1 MPTATPSSAFRAPSA
16 SVWCNQSPAV
26 ALRSSLVHDADEQAS
41 QLTGWNQQYD
51 QLSCGAFSGELLEL
65 HLPQMQVFRERV
77 SQSVR
82 QSCTLW
88 SDALWL
94 GLPDMSNM
102 SAMADQAHIR
112 INGRLNV
119 GHDIMLRPGDE
130 PFELLTPPAHSIFGV
145 VVRQQA
151 LQAAAER
158 QGSRID
164 WPGLQQA
171 HWLQAGGTSRARSQ
185 RLLQAALANAPVG
198 LSPALQ
204 ARHAQALQAELLDMV
219 VGLLEHGI
227 ADPGPRQSLA
237 KRQRVV
243 SQARELVLARPDH
256 AVTVPELCEQLHV
269 SRRTLQYC
277 FEEVLGLSPLQYLRA
292 IRLNGARRQLRQAAL
307 RQQSVQDVAVNW
319 GFWHFSQFA
328 SDYRKLFGETPS
340 TTRKAGSH

>member
-1 MPTATPSSAFRAPSA
+1 MPTAAPSSAFRAPGS
-16 SVWCNQSPAV
+16 SIWCHQSPPV
-26 ALRSSLVHDADEQAS
+26 ALRSSRGHDADEHAS
-41 QLTGWNQQYD
+41 QLTGWDQHYD
-51 QLSCGAFSGELLEL
+51 QLSCGTFSGELLEL

-77 SQSVR
+77 NQSVR
-82 QSCTLW
+82 QSCTVW

-94 GLPDMSNM
+94 GLPDMS
-102 SAMADQAHIR
+102 ATADTAQIR
-112 INGRLNV
+112 INGRLNA
-119 GHDIMLRPGDE
+119 GHDIMVRPGDE
-130 PFELLTPPAHSIFGV
+130 PFELLTPPAHSIFGL

-151 LQAAAER
+151 LQEAAQR

-164 WPGLQQA
+164 WAGLRQT
-171 HWLQAGGTSRARSQ
+171 HWLQAGVASRAHSQ
-185 RLLQAALANAPVG
+185 RLLQAALVNTPVG
-198 LSPALQ
+198 LSPARQ
-204 ARHAQALQAELLDMV
+204 ARQVRALQSELLDMV

-227 ADPGPRQSLA
+227 ADPCPRQSLA

-277 FEEVLGLSPLQYLRA
+277 FEDVLGLSPLQYLRA
-292 IRLNGARRQLRQAAL
+292 IRLNGARRQLRQASL

-328 SDYRKLFGETPS
+328 SDYRKLFGEMPS
-340 TTRKAGSH
+340 TTRKAGAH

>member
-1 MPTATPSSAFRAPSA
+1 MPTATPSIAFRAPSA
-16 SVWCNQSPAV
+16 SIWCHPSPAV

-41 QLTGWNQQYD
+41 QLTGWDQHYD

-65 HLPQMQVFRERV
+65 HLPQMQLFRERV
-77 SQSVR
+77 NQSVR

-94 GLPDMSNM
+94 GLPDMS
-102 SAMADQAHIR
+102 ATAGAAHIR

-145 VVRQQA
+145 VVRRQA

-158 QGSRID
+158 QGRRID
-164 WPGLQQA
+164 WAGLQQA
-171 HWLQAGGTSRARSQ
+171 HWLHAGEAARAHGQ
-185 RLLQAALANAPVG
+185 RLLQAALANTPVG

-204 ARHAQALQAELLDMV
+204 ARHVQALQAELLDLV

-243 SQARELVLARPDH
+243 SQARELVLARPDQ
-256 AVTVPELCEQLHV
+256 AVTVPELCGQLHV

-277 FEEVLGLSPLQYLRA
+277 FEDVLGLSPLQYLRA
-292 IRLNGARRQLRQAAL
+292 IRLNGARRHLRQAAL

-328 SDYRKLFGETPS
+328 SDYRKLFGEMPS
-340 TTRKAGSH
+340 STRKAGAP

>member
-227 ADPGPRQSLA
+227 ADPCPRQSLA

>member
-1 MPTATPSSAFRAPSA
+1 MPTATPSIAFRAPSA
-16 SVWCNQSPAV
+16 SIWCHPSPAV

-41 QLTGWNQQYD
+41 QLTGWDQHYD

-65 HLPQMQVFRERV
+65 HLPQMQLFRERV
-77 SQSVR
+77 NQSVR

-94 GLPDMSNM
+94 GLPDMS
-102 SAMADQAHIR
+102 ATAGTAGAAHIR
-112 INGRLNV
+112 INGRLNAD
-119 GHDIMLRPGDE
+119 HDIMLRPGDE

-145 VVRQQA
+145 VVQRQA

-158 QGSRID
+158 QGRRID
-164 WPGLQQA
+164 WAGLQQA
-171 HWLQAGGTSRARSQ
+171 HWLHAGEAARAHGQ
-185 RLLQAALANAPVG
+185 RLLQAALAHTPVG
-198 LSPALQ
+198 LSPASQ
-204 ARHAQALQAELLDMV
+204 VQHVQALQAELLDMV

-243 SQARELVLARPDH
+243 SQARELVLARPDQ

-277 FEEVLGLSPLQYLRA
+277 FEDVLGLSPLQYLRA
-292 IRLNGARRQLRQAAL
+292 IRLNGVRRHLRQAAL

-328 SDYRKLFGETPS
+328 SDYRKLFGEMPS
-340 TTRKAGSH
+340 TTRKAGAP

>member
-16 SVWCNQSPAV
+16 SIWCHPLPVV

-41 QLTGWNQQYD
+41 QLTGWDQHYD

-65 HLPQMQVFRERV
+65 HLPQMQLFRERV
-77 SQSVR
+77 NQSVR

-94 GLPDMSNM
+94 GLPDMS
-102 SAMADQAHIR
+102 ATAGTAGTAHIR
-112 INGRLNV
+112 INGRLNAN
-119 GHDIMLRPGDE
+119 HDIMLRPGDE
-130 PFELLTPPAHSIFGV
+130 PFELLTPSAHSIFGV
-145 VVRQQA
+145 VVRRQA

-158 QGSRID
+158 QGRRID
-164 WPGLQQA
+164 WAGLQQA
-171 HWLQAGGTSRARSQ
+171 HWLHAGEAARAHGQ
-185 RLLQAALANAPVG
+185 RLLQAALANTPVG
-198 LSPALQ
+198 LSPASQ
-204 ARHAQALQAELLDMV
+204 ARHVQALQAELLDMV

-227 ADPGPRQSLA
+227 ADPSPRQSLA

-243 SQARELVLARPDH
+243 SQARELVLARPDQ

-277 FEEVLGLSPLQYLRA
+277 FEDVLGLSPLQYLRA
-292 IRLNGARRQLRQAAL
+292 IRLNGARRHLRQAAL

-328 SDYRKLFGETPS
+328 SDYRKLFGEMPS
-340 TTRKAGSH
+340 TTRKAGAP